1 MSHTTVE
8 EKPVVSSGAAWAV
21 GILLAAFIV
30 MTVNFV
36 KIMGN
41 ASHGHE
47 AASHHEEVKAPAH
60 H

>member
-1 MSHTTVE
+1 MSHSTVE

-36 KIMGN
+36 KVM
-41 ASHGHE
+41 SHAGHADE
-47 AASHHEEVKAPAH
+47 THHESPSAPAH